1 MTPRPPEPERFFHYR
16 AFALPFSSSFRLP
29 GVVHAPTASHPLILS
44 LASSVEIERLW
55 SGAAGEPVWTTAI
68 DERLYTMELGNA
80 GDYLMTYRDTGT
92 FLLSP
97 DMRELRCAPA
107 ARWAPDWQRFLL
119 DTVLWSASLLRGV
132 ELLHASAV
140 HGTKGVVAFAGFSG
154 AGKTSVAA
162 ELIRRG
168 GGFFTD
174 DILALAPSLQGL
186 RAHPG
191 PSLMNVPRKG
201 RSGVGFSG
209 FCERLAR
216 FTNEDWV
223 GLTDAAPEPDR
234 VAAICL
240 LRRRRGAGLSLR
252 PLQPTV
258 LDLLPFTIG
267 FRHLRGRMRQQ
278 FMLFARLATEVPV
291 YELFAPLDAP
301 PPALADLVE
310 PLVLGP
316 AGHERAA

>member
-16 AFALPFSSSFRLP
+16 AFALPLSSSFRLP
-29 GVVHAPTASHPLILS
+29 GLVQSPAGSHPLVLR
-44 LASSVEIERLW
+44 LASSCEIERLW
-55 SGAAGEPVWTTAI
+55 SGAAGQPVWTTAI

-80 GDYLMTYRDTGT
+80 GDYLMTYRDTGA

-97 DMRELRCAPA
+97 DTRDLRCAPTDRSA
-107 ARWAPDWQRFLL
+107 SDWQRFLL
-119 DTVLWSASLLRGV
+119 DTVLWSASLLRGA

-168 GGFFTD
+168 AEFFTD
-174 DILALAPSLQGL
+174 DILALAPSLEGL

-191 PSLMNVPRKG
+191 PPLMNVPRKG
-201 RSGVGFSG
+201 RGSVGFNG

-216 FTNEDWV
+216 FTKEDWV
-223 GLTDAAPEPDR
+223 TVTDAAAEPDR

-240 LRRRRGAGLSLR
+240 LRRRDGAGLSLR

-267 FRHLRGRMRQQ
+267 FRHLGRMRQQ

-316 AGHERAA
+316 AGQERAA